1 MSRNCHIRRVP
12 SFDLSPLPCICNSV
26 QHTLLRLNLFKG
38 LSVPSSV
45 AMMNGIGLCQRFPLP
60 PRTGRLQCIKKRG
73 RKYLDSG
80 FPAMPISRTSG
91 EEARSCLSWRPFAGE
106 VSHALWQA
114 PDQATHQKMS
124 RNASNECVRQP
135 DWLFFCSEA
144 IILRDQ
150 RLDRTKTFKIRI
162 DINSTVH
169 VQNLIPQNIRLLS
182 DVSALMKF
190 MVINHRGQIV
200 LRPDTERPS
209 RVMEAPG
216 LAKVKAFG
224 RHLLFG
230 NPDAMQNLRN
240 LHSRSYNAHAISKAL
255 FRNSEHPFTVCL
267 HTFV

>member
-1 MSRNCHIRRVP
+1 
-12 SFDLSPLPCICNSV
+12 
-26 QHTLLRLNLFKG
+26 
-38 LSVPSSV
+38 
-45 AMMNGIGLCQRFPLP
+45 
-60 PRTGRLQCIKKRG
+60 
-73 RKYLDSG
+73 
-80 FPAMPISRTSG
+80 
-91 EEARSCLSWRPFAGE
+91 
-106 VSHALWQA
+106 
-114 PDQATHQKMS
+114 
-124 RNASNECVRQP
+124 
-135 DWLFFCSEA
+135 
-144 IILRDQ
+144 
-150 RLDRTKTFKIRI
+150 
-162 DINSTVH
+162 
-169 VQNLIPQNIRLLS
+169 
-182 DVSALMKF
+182 